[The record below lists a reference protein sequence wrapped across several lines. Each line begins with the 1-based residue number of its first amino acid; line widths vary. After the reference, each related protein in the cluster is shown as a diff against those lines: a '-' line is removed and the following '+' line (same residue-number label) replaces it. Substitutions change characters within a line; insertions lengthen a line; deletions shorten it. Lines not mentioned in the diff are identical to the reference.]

1 VFKRGDIVAVDFP
14 FIDGA
19 GSKVRPALVISNQVV
34 NNSGDVIIALIKSK
48 TSHPELLLEI
58 DNALLSHPLPKQS
71 YIRCHRLHAVHSS
84 LLLHKV
90 SVASPLLLEK
100 VKQNIVKLIS

>member
-1 VFKRGDIVAVDFP
+1 MFNRGDIVAVDFP
-14 FIDGA
+14 FTDGVD
-19 GSKVRPALVISNQVV
+19 SKVRPALVMV
-34 NNSGDVIIALIKSK
+34 NSSGDVIIALITSK
-48 TSHPELLLEI
+48 TSQPELLLEI

-90 SVASPLLLEK
+90 SVASPQLLEK
-100 VKQNIVKLIS
+100 VKENIVKLIS

>member
-1 VFKRGDIVAVDFP
+1 MFNRGDIVAVDFP
-14 FIDGA
+14 FTDGVD
-19 GSKVRPALVISNQVV
+19 SKVRPALVISNKLV
-34 NNSGDVIIALIKSK
+34 NSSGDVIIALITSK
-48 TSHPELLLEI
+48 TSQPELLLEI

-90 SVASPLLLEK
+90 SVASPQLLEK
-100 VKQNIVKLIS
+100 VKENIVKLIS